1 MTSPWEKRRTWT
13 FQAWRLTCP
22 YCRSLNVH
30 GEMSHNSNVL
40 PWISPSHLLRP
51 PSFSNHWSG
60 FTVHGSY
67 QDKDKKDLLEFGIP
81 QAWRVGEV
89 GKLVLGD
96 CAETLSSTWL
106 WYQLKQSGRK
116 NEKLFEKQRG
126 EWRKQQ
132 NGGKNANTCLHTLCF
147 HSLSMFFIRSYFK
160 KISSLWGLSANRKNW
175 FLRSF
180 PVPKGHSLLVS
191 LEAIDFVA
199 ASFVQVGQSFN
210 RNIVVWPLAWH
221 PMAMTGCG
229 GHQTHP
235 EDLGC
240 SRPKYQDYFESWLS
254 GDIFFNICVVI
265 SIGQICAW
273 CACSKED
280 WEPGG
285 HQQHWWDHW
294 GYWWCHGCP
303 LGSQFWQHI
312 VCLTLQAQ
320 AQYHSEYW
328 KRHALIDPRTCCT
341 SPLESCCWINVCSL
355 YSFMFNSSTFW
366 TA

>member
-1 MTSPWEKRRTWT
+1 MFSWSFNVFHT
-13 FQAWRLTCP
+13 F
-22 YCRSLNVH
+22 
-30 GEMSHNSNVL
+30 
-40 PWISPSHLLRP
+40 I
-51 PSFSNHWSG
+51 
-60 FTVHGSY
+60 
-67 QDKDKKDLLEFGIP
+67 
-81 QAWRVGEV
+81 
-89 GKLVLGD
+89 
-96 CAETLSSTWL
+96 
-106 WYQLKQSGRK
+106 
-116 NEKLFEKQRG
+116 FE
-126 EWRKQQ
+126 
-132 NGGKNANTCLHTLCF
+132 
-147 HSLSMFFIRSYFK
+147 
-160 KISSLWGLSANRKNW
+160 KISSLWGLSANRKSG

-254 GDIFFNICVVI
+254 GDNFFNICVLI

-312 VCLTLQAQ
+312 VTSFAWLCKPKDSIILNTG
-320 AQYHSEYW
+320 
-328 KRHALIDPRTCCT
+328 KVLIDSRTCCT
-341 SPLESCCWINVCSL
+341 SPLESCCWINVMSVVFIALCSIL
-355 YSFMFNSSTFW
+355 QLFELLKRCLLFPGLFLVPKDCDLLSSASRNQVVTWAWRLTLKRLVWCSALAAKGLQWIAMDWIWFLKVCTRRPRHFGTKLCAIILQKVCFDTSGRWSSTSAISKVTW
-366 TA
+366 LRATNGSSSKA